1 MAAVHNAGERWTTV
15 QFARGQHIYKQNES
29 SRDLFIIKSGSVL
42 IYKTEGSTR
51 IELGTAGPGAAIGT
65 IAPIYGGTRSTSGIA
80 IEQTE
85 AIVIPATDFQSILAR
100 VPEYFRKVAY
110 ILVQRLR
117 EVGTKICRSIDGD
130 RLNHVAT
137 MVLLI
142 CHSSGTYSGD
152 EEVSINQKMLEN
164 EIKDL
169 LNIPLSDVSEAIERL
184 RKKGVLK
191 IDNGRV
197 VITGFEQLE
206 KHSRTLFQSVDEVTA
221 T

>member
-1 MAAVHNAGERWTTV
+1 MGIVR
-15 QFARGQHIYKQNES
+15 FIKGQHLFKQNEP

-42 IYKTEGSTR
+42 IYKNEGNTR
-51 IELGTAGPGAAIGT
+51 IELDTVGPGVVIGE
-65 IAPIYGGTRSTSGIA
+65 IAPTEDGGIRSTSGVA
-80 IEQTE
+80 IEETE
-85 AIVIPATDFQSILAR
+85 TILIPAADFQAILAR
-100 VPEYFRKVAY
+100 VPEYFSKIVL

-117 EVGTKICRSIDGD
+117 EVGAKICRSIDGD
-130 RLNHVAT
+130 RLNHVST
-137 MVLLI
+137 MILLI
-142 CHSSGTYSGD
+142 SHSSGTYSGD
-152 EEVSINQKMLEN
+152 EGVSINQKMLEN

-184 RKKGVLK
+184 QKKGVLK

-197 VITGFEQLE
+197 VITGLEHLE